1 MKQAQTKMQLGSTAA
16 VLSAGSRTTEET
28 MKSLALV
35 WGAVLL
41 FMVQA
46 RAQQPASVEGDK
58 SLKIPFEYTSNR
70 GSILLH
76 VNINDKPAL
85 LIVDTGAS
93 HIVVRPE
100 ILGIKR
106 SELSPSHVGPSGAGF
121 TGDAIGREIRL
132 QVGSREWPKAR
143 VAVMDLSQVVSGYQ
157 EKIDGLLGL
166 DFFREFSSVTISV
179 KEKTIVFA
187 K

>member
-1 MKQAQTKMQLGSTAA
+1 MTRVSLRCWSNGRPLMPGTLAKFLWIGTWAFLLLAA
-16 VLSAGSRTTEET
+16 
-28 MKSLALV
+28 
-35 WGAVLL
+35 
-41 FMVQA
+41 QA
-46 RAQQPASVEGDK
+46 RTGAADR
-58 SLKIPFEYTSNR
+58 SLEIPFEYASNR

-76 VNINDKPAL
+76 VNIDDKPAL

-157 EKIDGLLGL
+157 ENIDGLLGL
-166 DFFREFSSVTISV
+166 DFFREFSSVTINV